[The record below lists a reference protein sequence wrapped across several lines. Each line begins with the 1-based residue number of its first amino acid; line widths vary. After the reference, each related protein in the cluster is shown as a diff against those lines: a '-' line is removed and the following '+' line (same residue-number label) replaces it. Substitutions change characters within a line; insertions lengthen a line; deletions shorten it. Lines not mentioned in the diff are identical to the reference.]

1 MKHAIQLE
9 SMDQKKKMNKWLKWT
24 LIILAI
30 LAVIIIGLLIY
41 VNAYIDRSLAQ
52 TEGTVSLNGLEE
64 EVTVVYDE
72 VGVPHIQATNDLDL
86 FYAQGYITA
95 QDRIFQ
101 MELSRRQDLDS

>member
-52 TEGTVSLNGLEE
+52 TG
-64 EVTVVYDE
+64 
-72 VGVPHIQATNDLDL
+72 
-86 FYAQGYITA
+86 
-95 QDRIFQ
+95 R
-101 MELSRRQDLDS
+101 DSFTEWSGRGSDGCI